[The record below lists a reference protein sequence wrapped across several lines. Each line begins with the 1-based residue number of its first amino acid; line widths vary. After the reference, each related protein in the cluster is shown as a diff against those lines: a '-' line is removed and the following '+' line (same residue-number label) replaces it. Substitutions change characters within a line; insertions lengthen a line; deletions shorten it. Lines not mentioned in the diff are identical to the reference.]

1 MSTPAAPAS
10 GGVIGGW
17 FKTVAGGTVGLASGV
32 AMMYATAIVD
42 KVVKPPKPMANFSTK
57 ADGLT
62 VTCDS
67 KAIGESGWWDFGDG
81 SALEPF
87 DATKP
92 NVTHAYAKPGN
103 FNIKLTVRNFLAEE
117 NDRTVPVEVG
127 TPAAAAT
134 ASASATAPAAQLT
147 VTPVSPNPTA
157 PATFRVT
164 GQVTNADKAFLDVV
178 SPGVTQAGGAASPN
192 RIQLSPAGG
201 VIETLI
207 VVDKPG
213 QHAIQLFGQKG
224 NEVIKQAAFVTV
236 AAPQDGAVAAYLR
249 VTDTGTKTV
258 TRRAP
263 TTVPVPLPAK
273 GAPKTFEKVLTG
285 LPGFQIQDAK
295 ITSAL
300 SKAATGIKA
309 TIAPDKQTVKLSGE
323 WAGAF
328 DTVARLAGGSDLMV
342 MLELTFVRQEQV
354 VVPTTVTLKLLGA
367 SGTATLP
374 PLPVG
379 LSNPQR
385 QVDLELCVYQHTG
398 ERTVM
403 TTGQLTPGTPLRKP
417 ITWGPQKFLMDATL
431 TGQQATVTLNK
442 G

>member
-1 MSTPAAPAS
+1 MSTPTAPAPAR

-42 KVVKPPKPMANFSTK
+42 KVVKPPKPMANFSAK

-62 VTCDS
+62 VTCES

-92 NVTHAYAKPGN
+92 QVTHSYVKLGN
-103 FNIKLTVRNFLAEE
+103 YNVKLTVRNFLAEE
-117 NDRTVPVEVG
+117 NDRTVPVDVG
-127 TPAAAAT
+127 TQTAAAAT
-134 ASASATAPAAQLT
+134 SATGPVAQLT
-147 VTPVSPNPTA
+147 VTPITPNPTA
-157 PATFRVT
+157 PATFKVT
-164 GQVTNADKAFLDVV
+164 GQVTNADKAFLDIV
-178 SPGVTQAGGAASPN
+178 SPGVTQAGGVGSPH
-192 RIQLSPAGG
+192 RIQLTPAGG

-213 QHAIQLFGQKG
+213 EHAIQLFGQKG

-236 AAPQDGAVAAYLR
+236 AAPKDGAVAAYLR
-249 VTDTGTKTV
+249 VTDTGTKIE
-258 TRRAP
+258 TRRWP
-263 TTVPVPLPAK
+263 VNVPVSLPAK
-273 GAPKTFEKVLTG
+273 GSPKSFEKILTG
-285 LPGFQIQDAK
+285 LPGYQIQDAK
-295 ITSAL
+295 ITSAI
-300 SKAATGIKA
+300 SKAATGLKA
-309 TIAPDKQTVKLSGE
+309 TIAADKQTVKLTGE

-328 DTVARLAGGSDLMV
+328 DAVARLAGGTDLMV
-342 MLELTFVRQEQV
+342 MLELTCVRSVQV
-354 VVPTTVTLKLLGA
+354 VTPTTVSLRLNGST
-367 SGTATLP
+367 GTATLP
-374 PLPVG
+374 PLPTG
-379 LSNPQR
+379 LSNGQR

-403 TTGQLTPGTPLRKP
+403 TTGQLTPGKPLRKP
-417 ITWGPQKFLMDATL
+417 IKWGPQNFVMDATL